1 MDKIKKLNLKKQLF
15 SLKFCYEEQLLENR
29 ALISKVHNLENLFK
43 ITKQF
48 IKIKKN
54 DNFNLD
60 NEKRKLL
67 IISQKNNLLKNI
79 DKQSRTLLK
88 SILYNRYEELQKQKE
103 SLIQMN
109 EEKSNILKSIK
120 NELSINKFY
129 NPYSRQISQMYLN
142 DTLDTKFIK
151 KFNNIINNNIKIN
164 NTNFNSEIEDDLKK
178 KFNNIIIKQKVKLQK
193 KCEEIFEKMKK
204 KYNVSEYKYLKM
216 IEEKGYNSSFSNKKY
231 NKTFVFTVQPIKND
245 INNSSND
252 SNSESNDDKINVN
265 MDSSSMNDHCLFQ
278 GKEDKKKVNYN
289 NRRGLSSN
297 KKNENNKN
305 KIKHNLSAFRNDSS
319 FYHKSIIVKGVFDP
333 GYKLEYD
340 KININVSTNFG
351 KNKDSEVL
359 FTEVNNDRNGE
370 LNKMLLNIKEKYYK
384 CLDKRYELKSTL
396 KTNISQIYNIKEK
409 IKKNKK
415 EMKIKENYNINKV
428 S

>member
-151 KFNNIINNNIKIN
+151 NFNNIINNNIKIN
-164 NTNFNSEIEDDLKK
+164 NTNFNSEIEDDLKM

-319 FYHKSIIVKGVFDP
+319 FYHKNIIVKGVFDP

-409 IKKNKK
+409 IKKTKRK
-415 EMKIKENYNINKV
+415 
-428 S
+428 

>member
-151 KFNNIINNNIKIN
+151 NFNNIINNNIKIN
-164 NTNFNSEIEDDLKK
+164 NTNFNSEIEDDLKM

-278 GKEDKKKVNYN
+278 GKEDKKKDNYN

-319 FYHKSIIVKGVFDP
+319 FYHKNIIVKGVFDP

-409 IKKNKK
+409 IKKTKRK
-415 EMKIKENYNINKV
+415 
-428 S
+428 

>member
-151 KFNNIINNNIKIN
+151 NFNNIINNNIKIN
-164 NTNFNSEIEDDLKK
+164 NTNFNSEIEDDLKM

-319 FYHKSIIVKGVFDP
+319 FYHKNIIVKGVFDP

>member
-67 IISQKNNLLKNI
+67 IISQKNNLIKNI

-109 EEKSNILKSIK
+109 EEKSNILKSIQ

-151 KFNNIINNNIKIN
+151 NFNNIINNNIKIN

-231 NKTFVFTVQPIKND
+231 NKAFVFTVQPIKND

-252 SNSESNDDKINVN
+252 SNSESNDDKIKVN

-278 GKEDKKKVNYN
+278 VKEDKKNENYN

-297 KKNENNKN
+297 KKNENHKS
-305 KIKHNLSAFRNDSS
+305 KINHNLSTFRNDSS
-319 FYHKSIIVKGVFDP
+319 FYNKNLMVKGAFDY
-333 GYKLEYD
+333 GKFEID
-340 KININVSTNFG
+340 KINVNVSSNFG
-351 KNKDSEVL
+351 KNKDSGVL
-359 FTEVNNDRNGE
+359 LTEINNDRNGE

-384 CLDKRYELKSTL
+384 CLDKRYELKSAL
-396 KTNISQIYNIKEK
+396 KTNISQIYNMKEK
-409 IKKNKK
+409 IKKNRK
-415 EMKIKENYNINKV
+415 EMRIKQNYNINNKV

>member
-79 DKQSRTLLK
+79 DEQSRTLLK
-88 SILYNRYEELQKQKE
+88 SILYNRFEELQKQKE

-129 NPYSRQISQMYLN
+129 NPYSRQISQIYLN

-151 KFNNIINNNIKIN
+151 NFNNIINNNIKIN

-231 NKTFVFTVQPIKND
+231 NKTFFFTVQPIKND

-252 SNSESNDDKINVN
+252 SNSESNDDKIKEKI
-265 MDSSSMNDHCLFQ
+265 DSSSMNDHCLFQ
-278 GKEDKKKVNYN
+278 EKEDKKNVNYN
-289 NRRGLSSN
+289 NKRGLSSN
-297 KKNENNKN
+297 KKNDNYKS
-305 KIKHNLSAFRNDSS
+305 KIKHNLSTFRNDSS
-319 FYHKSIIVKGVFDP
+319 FYHKNIIVKGVFDP
-333 GYKLEYD
+333 GSKLEYD

-351 KNKDSEVL
+351 KNKDSEAL

-370 LNKMLLNIKEKYYK
+370 LNKMLLNIKEKYFK

-415 EMKIKENYNINKV
+415 EMKIKENYKINKV

>member
-1 MDKIKKLNLKKQLF
+1 MDKIKNLNLKKQLF
-15 SLKFCYEEQLLENR
+15 SLKFCYEEQLLESR

-48 IKIKKN
+48 IKIKKS
-54 DNFNLD
+54 DHFNLD

-88 SILYNRYEELQKQKE
+88 SILHNRYEELQRQKE

-109 EEKSNILKSIK
+109 EEKTNILKSIK
-120 NELSINKFY
+120 NELSINKVY
-129 NPYSRQISQMYLN
+129 NPYKRQMSQMYLN

-151 KFNNIINNNIKIN
+151 NFNNIINNNIKIN
-164 NTNFNSEIEDDLKK
+164 NVNFNNEIEDDLKK
-178 KFNNIIIKQKVKLQK
+178 KFNNLRIKQKIKLHK
-193 KCEEIFEKMKK
+193 KCEDIFNNMKR
-204 KYNVSEYKYLKM
+204 KYNILQYNYLKM
-216 IEEKGYNSSFSNKKY
+216 IEDKGYNSSISNKKY
-231 NKTFVFTVQPIKND
+231 NKTFVFTIQPIKND

-252 SNSESNDDKINVN
+252 SNSESNDDNIKINI
-265 MDSSSMNDHCLFQ
+265 DSSSMNDHCLFQ
-278 GKEDKKKVNYN
+278 EKVDKKNVNYN
-289 NRRGLSSN
+289 NKIDLSYN

-305 KIKHNLSAFRNDSS
+305 KIIHNLSAFRNDSS
-319 FYHKSIIVKGVFDP
+319 FYDKNIIVKGVFDS
-333 GYKLEYD
+333 GYKCQVD
-340 KININVSTNFG
+340 KINVNVSSNFG
-351 KNKDSEVL
+351 NNKASGVF
-359 FTEVNNDRNGE
+359 FTEISNDRNGE

-384 CLDKRYELKSTL
+384 CLDKRYELKSIL

-415 EMKIKENYNINKV
+415 EMNIKEIII
-428 S
+428 

>member
-1 MDKIKKLNLKKQLF
+1 
-15 SLKFCYEEQLLENR
+15 
-29 ALISKVHNLENLFK
+29 
-43 ITKQF
+43 
-48 IKIKKN
+48 
-54 DNFNLD
+54 
-60 NEKRKLL
+60 
-67 IISQKNNLLKNI
+67 
-79 DKQSRTLLK
+79 
-88 SILYNRYEELQKQKE
+88 
-103 SLIQMN
+103 MN

-151 KFNNIINNNIKIN
+151 NFNNIINNNIKIN

-319 FYHKSIIVKGVFDP
+319 FYHKNIIVKGVFDP

>member
-15 SLKFCYEEQLLENR
+15 SLKFCYEEQLLEHR

-43 ITKQF
+43 LTKQF
-48 IKIKKN
+48 IKTKKS

-88 SILYNRYEELQKQKE
+88 SILYNRYEELQRQKE

-120 NELSINKFY
+120 NELSIHKVY
-129 NPYSRQISQMYLN
+129 NPYIMPVSQMYLN
-142 DTLDTKFIK
+142 DTLDIKFIK
-151 KFNNIINNNIKIN
+151 NFNNIINNNIKLN
-164 NTNFNSEIEDDLKK
+164 NINFNNEIEDELKK
-178 KFNNIIIKQKVKLQK
+178 KFNNIIIKQKVRLQK
-193 KCEEIFEKMKK
+193 KCEEIFDKMKK
-204 KYNVSEYKYLKM
+204 KYNISQYNYQKM
-216 IEEKGYNSSFSNKKY
+216 IEDKGYTSSISNKKY
-231 NKTFVFTVQPIKND
+231 NKTFVFTMQPIKND
-245 INNSSND
+245 INNSSDD
-252 SNSESNDDKINVN
+252 SNSESNDDNIKINN
-265 MDSSSMNDHCLFQ
+265 DSSSMNDHCLFQ
-278 GKEDKKKVNYN
+278 VKEDKKNENYN

-297 KKNENNKN
+297 KKNENHKS
-305 KIKHNLSAFRNDSS
+305 KINHNLSTFRNDSS
-319 FYHKSIIVKGVFDP
+319 FYNKNLMVKGAFDY
-333 GYKLEYD
+333 GKFEID
-340 KININVSTNFG
+340 KINVNVSSNFG
-351 KNKDSEVL
+351 KNKDSGVL
-359 FTEVNNDRNGE
+359 LTEINNDRNGE

-384 CLDKRYELKSTL
+384 CLDKRYELKSAL
-396 KTNISQIYNIKEK
+396 KTNISQIYNMKEK

-415 EMKIKENYNINKV
+415 EMRIKQNYNINNKV

>member
-15 SLKFCYEEQLLENR
+15 SLKFCFEEQLLENR

-151 KFNNIINNNIKIN
+151 NFNNIINNNIKIN

-319 FYHKSIIVKGVFDP
+319 FYHKNIIVKGVFDP

>member
-151 KFNNIINNNIKIN
+151 NFNNIINNNIKIN

-319 FYHKSIIVKGVFDP
+319 FYHKNIIVKGVFDP

>member
-15 SLKFCYEEQLLENR
+15 SLKFCYEEQLLESR

-48 IKIKKN
+48 IKIKKS

-60 NEKRKLL
+60 KEKRKLL

-109 EEKSNILKSIK
+109 EEKANILKSIK
-120 NELSINKFY
+120 NELNFNKIY
-129 NPYSRQISQMYLN
+129 NPYYRPMTQMYLN

-151 KFNNIINNNIKIN
+151 NFNNIINNNIKIN
-164 NTNFNSEIEDDLKK
+164 NANFNNEIEDDLKK
-178 KFNNIIIKQKVKLQK
+178 KFNKIIIKQKIKLQK
-193 KCEEIFEKMKK
+193 KCEEIFDNMKR
-204 KYNVSEYKYLKM
+204 KYNISKYNYLKM
-216 IEEKGYNSSFSNKKY
+216 IEDKGYNSYISNKKY
-231 NKTFVFTVQPIKND
+231 NKTFIFTMQPLKND

-252 SNSESNDDKINVN
+252 SYSESNDDNIKINI
-265 MDSSSMNDHCLFQ
+265 DSNSMNDHCFFQ
-278 GKEDKKKVNYN
+278 EKEDKNKVNYN

-297 KKNENNKN
+297 KNDENNKN
-305 KIKHNLSAFRNDSS
+305 KIKHNLSTFRNDSS
-319 FYHKSIIVKGVFDP
+319 FYNKQFIVKGVFDP
-333 GYKLEYD
+333 GCKYEYD
-340 KININVSTNFG
+340 KININVSSNFG
-351 KNKDSEVL
+351 KNKDSGVL
-359 FTEVNNDRNGE
+359 FTEINNDRNGE
-370 LNKMLLNIKEKYYK
+370 LNKMLLNIKEKYYR
-384 CLDKRYELKSTL
+384 CLDKRYELKNTL
-396 KTNISQIYNIKEK
+396 KTNISHIYNIKEK

-415 EMKIKENYNINKV
+415 EINIKALV
-428 S
+428 SSA

>member
-151 KFNNIINNNIKIN
+151 NFNNIINNNIKIN

-319 FYHKSIIVKGVFDP
+319 FYHKNIIVKGVFDP

-409 IKKNKK
+409 IKKTKRK
-415 EMKIKENYNINKV
+415 
-428 S
+428 